1 MQQWR
6 SGTREVFGMGWAFV
20 TLNLPLSIVYLYHP
34 ESRQWSL
41 MAVLAMPGL
50 VLPAL
55 CAMTRL
61 YRQQA
66 GVGLLGSVCLLGA
79 VLAALGQHAMM
90 MALAHVGIYLGDN
103 TGFTRLPVAL
113 QTDLNF
119 WKKHFAEQPGYWLP
133 PMKDISDLVM
143 LFGMVALVTT
153 GWLMFTRQRV
163 TRDATGS

>member
-1 MQQWR
+1 
-6 SGTREVFGMGWAFV
+6 MGWAFV

-41 MAVLAMPGL
+41 MALLAIPGL

-61 YRQQA
+61 HRQLA
-66 GVGLLGSVCLLGA
+66 GPGLLGSVCLLGA
-79 VLAALGQHAMM
+79 TLAALGHHALL
-90 MALAHVGIYLGDN
+90 MALAHVGIYLGDHA
-103 TGFTRLPVAL
+103 GFTRLPAAL

-133 PMKDISDLVM
+133 PMKDIVDLVM
-143 LFGMVALVTT
+143 LFGMVAAVTT
-153 GWLMFTRQRV
+153 GWLITRQRM
-163 TRDATGS
+163 TRPATGSRIA